1 MSITPRISRRAFTLI
16 EVVAIVIILAL
27 AVPPSLMFMDQST
40 SRRADAINAMR
51 ATTLATLVMESI
63 LADVASTNASL
74 GYAAL
79 ASSSTYLDTPTT
91 GLKAR
96 ISTLQ
101 STYADMGMSYSV
113 TIGSEVNAA
122 GIVSATLSDNVFRQI
137 TVTVTYPSASEDSA
151 SLSLVAMVS
160 DL

>member
-1 MSITPRISRRAFTLI
+1 MNSTAHSSRRAFTLI

-27 AVPPSLMFMDQST
+27 AVPPSLVFMDQAT

-74 GYAAL
+74 GYPAL

-96 ISTLQ
+96 ISALQ

-113 TIGSEVNAA
+113 SIGSEVNAA
-122 GIVSATLSDNVFRQI
+122 GIVSGTVSENVFRKI